1 MKESRTIQN
10 YSNIRLGGQNGFSI
24 IELVIVVLIIS
35 IIAVFALPQ
44 ILGSRR
50 MLSYWGMQRE
60 TVALLVQTRQEA
72 ISQRKPISIRYDD
85 SNKRLIVFGGTFGVF
100 GATTNKV
107 QEMSGGGLDAGDIIY
122 GRPGGASTGALD
134 DGTDMTALS
143 ANILEI
149 TFQGDGSVRDASDN
163 PEDNAMF
170 FYHNIYGL
178 NTGFAVS
185 VLGSSGRVKLW
196 KCNPGTGDYVE

>member
-1 MKESRTIQN
+1 MKESSTTQN
-10 YSNIRLGGQNGFSI
+10 YSNIRVSGHRGFSI
-24 IELVIVVLIIS
+24 VELVIVVLIIS

-44 ILGSRR
+44 IIGSRR

-72 ISQRKPISIRYDD
+72 ISQRKPITLRYDD
-85 SNKRLIVFGGTFGVF
+85 SNKRLIVYGGTFGVF

-107 QEMSGGGLDAGDIIY
+107 QEMSGGGLDSGDIIY
-122 GRPGGASTGALD
+122 GRPGGASTAVLD
-134 DGTDMTALS
+134 DGTDLTALT
-143 ANILEI
+143 ANITEI
-149 TFQGDGSVRDASDN
+149 MFQGDGSVRDGSDN
-163 PEDNAMF
+163 PEDNALF
-170 FYHNIYGL
+170 FFHNIYGL

-196 KCNPGTGDYVE
+196 RCDSGNG